1 MKQFICV
8 FAAVVL
14 TSLFSTAASANH
26 HWYGYNYGYDY
37 GWGGGYYGGP
47 VVVYGGPVYWSPGP
61 AYWAPP
67 AYYRPRWRRA
77 VYDPAP
83 YWYGDYWGPRW

>member
-1 MKQFICV
+1 MKQFISV

-26 HWYGYNYGYDY
+26 RWYGYNYGYDY
-37 GWGGGYYGGP
+37 GWGGAYYGGP

-67 AYYRPRWRRA
+67 VYYRPHWRRA
-77 VYDPAP
+77 VYGPP
-83 YWYGDYWGPRW
+83 YRYGGYWGPRW